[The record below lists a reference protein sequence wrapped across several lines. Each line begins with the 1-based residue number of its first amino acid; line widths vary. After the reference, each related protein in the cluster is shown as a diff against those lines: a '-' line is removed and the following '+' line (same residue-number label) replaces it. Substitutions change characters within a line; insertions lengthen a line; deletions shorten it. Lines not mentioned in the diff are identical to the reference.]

1 MRSSP
6 GRTFLMFTPYA
17 FNYVNLFLLNWIS
30 IHLKRELVVILWLT
44 RSFYSQNRKRLCSRP
59 HRQYEF
65 FETERCC
72 FLWWSHNLLRRLHS
86 LYRKLSKAMTTKH
99 VLVLLF
105 SLSSDLSR
113 VTSRW
118 QILVGSLMLKQI
130 KAFRNLKWD
139 FPNLLNETNWLH
151 SDLPFS
157 SKNFLT
163 QRQTRNLNDQRL
175 HLTSLRPKGRGFADE
190 PNVFRELC
198 WSSITSTEI
207 KIFLSMYL
215 IISISFI
222 QIIIRGFIH
231 ILL

>member
-1 MRSSP
+1 MHL
-6 GRTFLMFTPYA
+6 TTWICF
-17 FNYVNLFLLNWIS
+17 WIS

-59 HRQYEF
+59 HRKYEF

-86 LYRKLSKAMTTKH
+86 LYLKLSNAMTTKY

-105 SLSSDLSR
+105 SVSSDLSR

-139 FPNLLNETNWLH
+139 FPNFLNETNWLH

-175 HLTSLRPKGRGFADE
+175 HLTISPRFDPKVADLLTNQTCSVNSVE
-190 PNVFRELC
+190 VP
-198 WSSITSTEI
+198 SPAEI

-231 ILL
+231 ILP